1 METGRWGKHSR
12 ARREDAQRAGS
23 RTELGA
29 FRENQWVMR
38 RCLYGE
44 VGETHVVGR
53 ILPPLKDMLK
63 STPGTYE
70 CDLYLEVGSIC
81 TPTLAEGSR
90 SSSSSHHPNHQTVS
104 QS

>member
-70 CDLYLEVGSIC
+70 CDLYLEVGS
-81 TPTLAEGSR
+81 LHMSW
-90 SSSSSHHPNHQTVS
+90 N
-104 QS
+104 